1 MTPPIY
7 SLSEYMTTSNTYA
20 SDLSPEYA
28 VLGFLAQHPAHGYEL
43 HQQLTHHLAQ
53 VWHLSLS
60 QTYNLLNRL
69 EARGLLTG
77 AAQKQEKLPDR
88 RVFRLTTAG
97 RRRLNDWLRAPTPP
111 SVRAVRVEFIT
122 RLYFTQALTP
132 AEVPDLIEAQE
143 AEIRAGIERLQMVLA
158 ELPPGQTYNQ
168 LSLQLRLRQLTSLLE
183 WLAECRQIVSTS
195 ISRS

>member
-1 MTPPIY
+1 MTSP
-7 SLSEYMTTSNTYA
+7 NTYA
-20 SDLSPEYA
+20 SHLSPEYA

-43 HQQLTHHLAQ
+43 HQQLTDHLAQ

-69 EARGLLTG
+69 ETRGLING

-88 RVFRLTTAG
+88 RVFRLTAAG
-97 RRRLNDWLRAPTPP
+97 RRRLNNWLRAPTPP
-111 SVRAVRVEFIT
+111 SVRAVRVEFLT

-132 AEVPDLIEAQE
+132 AAVPDLIEAQE

-158 ELPPGQTYNQ
+158 ELPPGQTFNQ

-183 WLAECRQIVSTS
+183 WLAECRQIISTS
-195 ISRS
+195 I